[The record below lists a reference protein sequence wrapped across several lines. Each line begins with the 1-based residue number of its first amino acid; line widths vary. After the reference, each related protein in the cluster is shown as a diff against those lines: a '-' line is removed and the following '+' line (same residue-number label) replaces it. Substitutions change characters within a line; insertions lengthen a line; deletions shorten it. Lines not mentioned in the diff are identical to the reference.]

1 MSKPYTP
8 DPNYD
13 YDMVVIGGGSGGVR
27 ASRIACGYGAKVLLV
42 EGQFQHGPPNF
53 SAIGGTCVN
62 VGCVPKKLMV
72 FASRYPSSIAESAG
86 YGWEGAAPG
95 KFNWETFMEAKD
107 KEITRLNNV
116 YSKFVLGKAGV
127 EISEGIGK
135 LVDKN
140 TVCITPTDGSDAKT
154 VTTKTILIAVGGWPF
169 KPTIPGIE
177 HTITS
182 NEIFYLKEQPKSIVI
197 VGGGFIACEFAQIMD
212 GLGTKVTL
220 MYRKDLFLRGFDDDM
235 RQHICDE
242 MKRNTTIDIKFNTNP
257 KEIIKKED
265 GTFTVVTEGG
275 DNVDCSQVMYA
286 TGRKGKIDVLDLDK
300 AVPDLKTE
308 GSFIPVDNYSKTNID
323 NIYAVGDVTDRMAL
337 TPVALMEGHSLAD
350 TLFGGMDRPV
360 DHNMVASTVFTT
372 PEIGT
377 VGYTEAE
384 AASKYK
390 DITVYKSKFRPMAH
404 SFPKTENYTLMKIVV
419 DTKTDKVVGCHIAT
433 DGAGEMIQGVAIAVK
448 MGATKKDFDRTIGIH
463 PTSAEELV
471 TMRSPA
477 YVYKEGKKVHEEQ
490 I

>member
-8 DPNYD
+8 DPNFD
-13 YDMVVIGGGSGGVR
+13 FDMVVLGGGSGGVR
-27 ASRIACGYGAKVLLV
+27 ASRIASGHGAKVLLV
-42 EGQFQHGPPNF
+42 ETQNQHGPPNY

-95 KFNWETFMEAKD
+95 TFNWETFMAAKD
-107 KEITRLNNV
+107 KEITRLNNI

-127 EISEGIGK
+127 EISEGTGK

-140 TVCITPTDGSDAKT
+140 TVHITPTDGSDAKT
-154 VTTKTILIAVGGWPF
+154 VTAKTILIAVGGWPF
-169 KPTIPGIE
+169 KPDIPGIE

-197 VGGGFIACEFAQIMD
+197 VGGGFIACEFAQIME

-220 MYRKDLFLRGFDDDM
+220 MYRGDLFLRGFDDDM

-242 MKRNTTIDIKFNTNP
+242 MKRNTKIDIQFNTNP
-257 KEIIKKED
+257 TEIIQKDD
-265 GTFTVVTEGG
+265 GTFTVVTAGG
-275 DNVDCSQVMYA
+275 NVDCDQVMYA
-286 TGRKGKIDVLDLDK
+286 TGRKGKIDVLDLDT

-308 GSFIPVDNYSKTNID
+308 GSFIPVDAYSRTNID
-323 NIYAVGDVTDRMAL
+323 NIYAVGDVTNRMAL

-350 TLFGGMDRPV
+350 TLYGGMDRPV
-360 DHNMVASTVFTT
+360 DHASVASTVFTT

-377 VGYTEAE
+377 VGYTETE
-384 AASKYK
+384 AASKYQN
-390 DITVYKSKFRPMAH
+390 ITIFKTRFRPMMH
-404 SFPKTENYTLMKIVV
+404 SFPQTEAYTMMKVIV
-419 DTKTDKVVGCHIAT
+419 DTATDKVIGCHIAT
-433 DGAGEMIQGVAIAVK
+433 EGAGEMIQGVAIAVK
-448 MGATKKDFDRTIGIH
+448 MGATKKDFDKTIGIH

-471 TMRSPA
+471 TMRSPSYK
-477 YVYKEGKKVHEEQ
+477 YVDGKKVE
-490 I
+490 